1 MKVQTRAYCSEH
13 AKLMGPRRL
22 ATGNQDGKSAD
33 NAGAVVQA
41 KSLIGTGASNV
52 VSSPPAD
59 LHMCK
64 ATLNTSRQRQL

>member
-22 ATGNQDGKSAD
+22 AAGNQDGKSAD
-33 NAGAVVQA
+33 DAGATVQ
-41 KSLIGTGASNV
+41 STTLIGTGAKDI

-64 ATLNTSRQRQL
+64 AALNTSRQR